1 MAAEVIHST
10 TFSTTQNFEAWTPSF
25 PLGQSGDVVVCVA
38 AITNFT
44 GSTSNFSIGGLEG
57 GTGSF
62 GWSGSDDGVWSALI
76 LCEWDDFDGTVTFSQ
91 TAGQNIEAGLLVAV
105 VRGIS
110 IVFDAIGVSGPNT
123 GDVSSPV
130 EFPFAG
136 SYTGTLIPFQSAVV
150 YGGFEGLVAPDADD
164 YVTAQLTLSDYPY
177 SLSLA
182 LGPEYLRDGSSDPYD
197 NINLLGQGST
207 WGTTWEWFANG
218 YYFRETAAPPP
229 QPPVA
234 ALTATPSSGTAP
246 LEVTFSIGGTAEGD
260 NPLDS
265 VELDFGDGN
274 TLPLSNSTV
283 FTGFTLTISGGGVL
297 VTSSMTYPS
306 GTPGFPE
313 ADVDIDGLASEF
325 VADGGDLAN
334 AVVRLEITVAGGGDF
349 FTEQPFPDWSYSGFD
364 TYSAYRFP
372 HTYTTAGT
380 YTATFTVTDVANL
393 TDTATATVTV
403 TDDEVVTTID
413 PSNDFYDALRYS
425 HRAFTRVIL
434 RTPDCQTYE
443 LPVVDGSITID
454 RNSKTRRSADL
465 TIAIDQLGT
474 DTRDALEK
482 ITVQSGEVEI
492 YTGVTYENG
501 DTEEILIARM
511 RVDSLDRQDSA
522 SARIGAYDYALML
535 DEHPVDP
542 GTGSAIPAGTD
553 WRTAIE
559 FLIDDTFTWTPCGW
573 TTLFAVHP
581 DVPAWEIP
589 EQAWD
594 NVNRL
599 SAIMEWAEAKEC
611 DFYNLPDGRF
621 YLAPKTDDGEPVWTV
636 DSGDAGV
643 LVSATQKFSRENQ
656 YNAVAIS
663 FQVPDD
669 TYESIRAF
677 VVDEDPQSPTRW
689 GGPFGKRVLTL
700 DSIPAKDADEA
711 RSIAIRKLNENKGAT
726 RALSLTTLRNPTLL
740 PGQVILVDHPMIR
753 NERQVIEKVV
763 HQLGRG
769 TSEIDC
775 TLSRP

>member
-1 MAAEVIHST
+1 MAAEVIQST
-10 TFSTTQNFEAWTPSF
+10 TFSTTLNFQAWTPEFS
-25 PLGQSGDVVVCVA
+25 LGQSGDVVVCVA

-76 LCEWDDFDGTVTFSQ
+76 LCEWDDFDGTITFSQ
-91 TAGQNIEAGLLVAV
+91 QPEQEIEAGFLVAV

-123 GDVSSPV
+123 GGAGSPV
-130 EFPFAG
+130 EFPFDG

-164 YVTAQLTLSDYPY
+164 YVGTLLTLSDYPY
-177 SLSLA
+177 ALFLG
-182 LGPEYLRDGSSDPYD
+182 LGPEYLREDSSDPYD
-197 NINLLGQGST
+197 NINLLRQEST
-207 WGTTWEWFANG
+207 VGTTWEWFSNG
-218 YYFRETAAPPP
+218 YYFREPAAPPTGP
-229 QPPVA
+229 TAV
-234 ALTATPSSGTAP
+234 LTASTLTGTAP
-246 LEVTFSIGGTAEGD
+246 LTVNFSGAE
-260 NPLDS
+260 S
-265 VELDFGDGN
+265 VAG
-274 TLPLSNSTV
+274 TLPIALYSLNV
-283 FTGFTLTISGGGVL
+283 DGED
-297 VTSSMTYPS
+297 YAEE
-306 GTPGFPE
+306 TPE
-313 ADVDIDGLASEF
+313 
-325 VADGGDLAN
+325 
-334 AVVRLEITVAGGGDF
+334 
-349 FTEQPFPDWSYSGFD
+349 W
-364 TYSAYRFP
+364 
-372 HTYTTAGT
+372 TYTFNTVGT
-380 YTATFTVTDVANL
+380 YTVTLSVTDGESPPV
-393 TDTATATVTV
+393 TDTVVITV

-522 SARIGAYDYALML
+522 SARVGAYDYALML

-559 FLIDDTFTWTPCGW
+559 FLIDDTFTWIPCGW

-669 TYESIRAF
+669 TYEGIRAF

-700 DSIPAKDADEA
+700 DSIPAKDPDEA